1 MNRVAIY
8 NRCSTEEESQR
19 NALHVQAQESRE
31 LAEENGWC
39 VVAQYIES
47 QSGTTSAKRKEYQ
60 KLLQA
65 MEEKQFDIVM
75 VKSIDRLTRNTKDW
89 YLFLDSL
96 VRNQIRLYL
105 YLERKFYQSDDALIT
120 GIKAILAEQFSKEL
134 SQKIKNAHRRR
145 QEKQSGF
152 NITRDMFGWEKI
164 GKNTYQICEEE
175 AAYFRHACVL
185 VEQGYGY
192 HRIAKTMY
200 EMGARQKNGNRISE
214 VVWRNMLRSPHAHG
228 AVVLRETEYDFDAKR
243 KVKLPKEETIII
255 ENAIPPLIS
264 DKYHQKIIEILDSNA
279 NKVKEKQVR
288 EKRNEKNQEKR
299 SMTYGINE
307 ENQSIQSPRN
317 YGKHALSGKVICA
330 SCGAPY
336 YRIKGVWK
344 CSTFLKQG
352 RENGCRNPNVTD
364 KELER
369 QLLEKMLECNYLKN
383 SQRVQELMHTI
394 DYEETRQK
402 VINKMEQEEKG
413 QEIKRKQKSKENRN
427 RTQRLTKG
435 KIKIKYSTN
444 KTQYT
449 QDLHTTI
456 ETSFKQLVLNTS
468 TNQDS
473 TKEIRNLRCK
483 QKKLKQEK
491 EKLLEKLLKEVIRD
505 EDYQMMSKK
514 IEEEQQIIAKR
525 LEVISEEVVSYN
537 DNKAHFEQL
546 MEIIKNEQLIERA
559 ILKEWCSDE
568 LLQIIIDER

>member
-39 VVAQYIES
+39 VVVQYIES

-60 KLLQA
+60 KMLQA
-65 MEEKQFDIVM
+65 MEDKQFDIVM

-134 SQKIKNAHRRR
+134 SQKIKNAHHRR
-145 QEKQSGF
+145 QEKRSGY

-175 AAYFRHACVL
+175 AAYFRQACAL

-192 HRIAKTMY
+192 HRIAKMMY

-228 AVVLRETEYDFDAKR
+228 AVVLRQTEYDFDAKR
-243 KVKLPKEETIII
+243 KVTLPKEERIVI
-255 ENAIPPLIS
+255 EDALPPLIS
-264 DKYHQKIIEILDSNA
+264 NKYHQKIIEILDSNA
-279 NKVKEKQVR
+279 KKAK
-288 EKRNEKNQEKR
+288 EKRNGNNQEKR
-299 SMTYGINE
+299 SMVYGINE
-307 ENQSIQSPRN
+307 EIQSMQSPRN
-317 YGKHALSGKVICA
+317 YGKHDLSGKVICA

-352 RENGCRNPNVTD
+352 REHGCRNRNVTD
-364 KELER
+364 KELET
-369 QLLEKMLECNYLKN
+369 QLLEKMLECNCLKN
-383 SQRVQELMHTI
+383 AQRVQEPMHTM
-394 DYEETRQK
+394 DYDETRQN

-413 QEIKRKQKSKENRN
+413 QKIKRKQKSKENRN

-444 KTQYT
+444 KMKYT
-449 QDLHTTI
+449 QDLHSAI
-456 ETSFKQLVLNTS
+456 EGSFKQLIFNTS

-473 TKEIRNLRCK
+473 TKEKRNLRCK
-483 QKKLKQEK
+483 QKKLEQEK
-491 EKLLEKLLKEVIRD
+491 EKLLEKLLKEVISD
-505 EDYQMMSKK
+505 ADYQMMRKK
-514 IEEEQQIIAKR
+514 LEDELQSIAKR
-525 LEVISEEVVSYN
+525 MEVISEEVVSYN

-568 LLQIIIDER
+568 SLQIIIDER

>member
-1 MNRVAIY
+1 MNRVGIY

-19 NALHVQAQESRE
+19 NALMVQAEESKE
-31 LAEENGWC
+31 IAERNGWC

-47 QSGTTSAKRKEYQ
+47 ESGTTSAKRKEYQ

-65 MEEKQFDIVM
+65 MEQKQFDIVM

-145 QEKQSGF
+145 QEKRSGF

-175 AAYFRHACVL
+175 AAYFRQACAL

-228 AVVLRETEYDFDAKR
+228 AVILRETAYDFESKR
-243 KVKLPKEETIII
+243 KVRLPEQEKIII
-255 ENAIPPLIS
+255 ENALPPLIS
-264 DKYHQKIIEILDSNA
+264 AKYHKKIIEILDDNA
-279 NKVKEKQVR
+279 KKVRLENTQEK
-288 EKRNEKNQEKR
+288 NEDKNQEANQDTREVSEK
-299 SMTYGINE
+299 MNT
-307 ENQSIQSPRN
+307 ENRRIQHPRN
-317 YGKHALSGKVICA
+317 YGKHYLSGKVTCA

-352 RENGCRNPNVTD
+352 REHGCRNRNVTD

-369 QLLEKMLECNYLKN
+369 QLLEKMLK
-383 SQRVQELMHTI
+383 RDTI
-394 DYEETRQK
+394 P
-402 VINKMEQEEKG
+402 
-413 QEIKRKQKSKENRN
+413 
-427 RTQRLTKG
+427 
-435 KIKIKYSTN
+435 
-444 KTQYT
+444 YT
-449 QDLHTTI
+449 QDLHVTI
-456 ETSFKQLVLNTS
+456 KTSFKQFVLNTS
-468 TNQDS
+468 INQNP
-473 TKEIRNLRCK
+473 TKEIKKLRCR

-491 EKLLEKLLKEVIRD
+491 EKLLEKLLKEIISD
-505 EDYQMMSKK
+505 EDYQMMNKK
-514 IEEEQQIIAKR
+514 IENELQMIASR
-525 LEVISEEVVSYN
+525 LEVISEENTSYN
-537 DNKAHFEQL
+537 DNKAHFEAL
-546 MEIIKNEQLIERA
+546 MDIIKNEKLIERA
-559 ILKEWCSDE
+559 ILKEWCSKE
-568 LLQIIIDER
+568 VLQIIVGEAAGQEMDDGYVLRYFS

>member
-8 NRCSTEEESQR
+8 NRCSTEEENQR

-175 AAYFRHACVL
+175 AAYFRHACAL

-255 ENAIPPLIS
+255 ENALPPLIS

-317 YGKHALSGKVICA
+317 YGKHDLSGKVICA

-352 RENGCRNPNVTD
+352 RANGCRNPNVTD

-369 QLLEKMLECNYLKN
+369 QLLEKMLECSCMKTL
-383 SQRVQELMHTI
+383 QRMQKPVHTTN
-394 DYEETRQK
+394 DKETRQE
-402 VINKMEQEEKG
+402 VIGKIEHEEKG
-413 QEIKRKQKSKENRN
+413 QETKRKQKITSNHIQILYN
-427 RTQRLTKG
+427 A
-435 KIKIKYSTN
+435 N
-444 KTQYT
+444 KLPYT
-449 QDLHTTI
+449 QDLHTTV

-491 EKLLEKLLKEVIRD
+491 EKLLEKLLKEVISD
-505 EDYQMMSKK
+505 DDFQMMSKK

-546 MEIIKNEQLIERA
+546 MENIKNEQLIERA

-568 LLQIIIDER
+568 LLQIFIDER